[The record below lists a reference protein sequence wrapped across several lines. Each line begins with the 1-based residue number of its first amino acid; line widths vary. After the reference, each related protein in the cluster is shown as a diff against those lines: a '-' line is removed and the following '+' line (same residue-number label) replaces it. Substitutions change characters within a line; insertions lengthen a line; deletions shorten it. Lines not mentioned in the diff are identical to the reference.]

1 VHDRPTAAELVAAV
15 RGFLEAELLPAL
27 ADARLR
33 FQALVAANVLGV
45 AERELALEG
54 RHLAEEWAGLAGLLG
69 LDPAPPAGLRG
80 AVTAANEKLCLEIRQ
95 GAFDA
100 PEAAARLLRELR
112 EQVRRKLEVA
122 NPKAI
127 V

>member
-45 AERELALEG
+45 AERELALEEQ
-54 RHLAEEWAGLAGLLG
+54 HLAEEWPRRPARTRPGTAGS
-69 LDPAPPAGLRG
+69 
-80 AVTAANEKLCLEIRQ
+80 
-95 GAFDA
+95 
-100 PEAAARLLRELR
+100 AARGGEGGQRET
-112 EQVRRKLEVA
+112 VSGDPSRRL
-122 NPKAI
+122 
-127 V
+127 